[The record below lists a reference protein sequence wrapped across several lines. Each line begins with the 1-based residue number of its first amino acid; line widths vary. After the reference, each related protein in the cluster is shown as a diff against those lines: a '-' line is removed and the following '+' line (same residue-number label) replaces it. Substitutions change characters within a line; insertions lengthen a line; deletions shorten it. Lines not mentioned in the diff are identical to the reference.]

1 MNIENRRCKL
11 NRKIENF
18 NTIYLGATHLAALK
32 NI

>member
-18 NTIYLGATHLAALK
+18 NTIYLGATQTGSA
-32 NI
+32 